1 MYVFTTLELQIKNHN
16 DTLLHTHFG
25 QLKSQRL
32 SRQRGKTNVELP
44 TVTLM
49 YNWRV
54 ICQSLIEKNTQILCL
69 CDPMTTDYMVIQDT
83 KR

>member
-1 MYVFTTLELQIKNHN
+1 MYVFTTMELQIKNHN

-54 ICQSLIEKNTQILCL
+54 ICQSLIEKNT
-69 CDPMTTDYMVIQDT
+69 
-83 KR
+83 